1 MIADP
6 AKYLIPKT
14 LDAPKMILFFESDT
28 VIIFALFPMIGFMSN
43 SIQILL
49 LMIAIGV
56 GVAHKYAQIKSGGG
70 IGLILR
76 VLTWYTPSNMWIK
89 SKVKSYIREYIG

>member
-1 MIADP
+1 
-6 AKYLIPKT
+6 
-14 LDAPKMILFFESDT
+14 
-28 VIIFALFPMIGFMSN
+28 
-43 SIQILL
+43 
-49 LMIAIGV
+49 MIAIGV